1 MSATLNCAKSGKPDF
16 AWGGSGSV
24 LQRARRDGGYDA
36 TTQQES
42 APTPKPSPRAQ
53 GRAGEGS
60 RRSEFW
66 VAVLLAAVLAA
77 ALGCGTASAQT
88 YPVRPIR
95 IIVPLPAG
103 GLADILARIVAQQIG
118 ESSGQQAVVENR
130 TGGAGAVGGEAAA
143 KSPADGY
150 TLFLAGQG
158 ANAVLPHLAKL
169 NFDPAKDFTAVI
181 HIATFPNLLV
191 VNPSLPVK
199 SVQELVAH
207 AKANP
212 GKLSYAS
219 QGNGSSGHLVAEQ
232 FKQMT
237 GIDMVHVPYR
247 GAAPAVQD
255 LVAGHVQVMFDSV
268 TLQMPHLTAGR
279 TRALA
284 VMAPERA
291 AALPDVPTMREAG
304 FAQMQGGTWFGIVA
318 PTGTP
323 REAIDYVNTE
333 TRKAFA
339 SPEMRQR
346 FTSQATLLPLGTP
359 EEFAAHITAEREK
372 WGEVIRRANI
382 KME

>member
-1 MSATLNCAKSGKPDF
+1 ME
-16 AWGGSGSV
+16 
-24 LQRARRDGGYDA
+24 RDR
-36 TTQQES
+36 THKVRWLRTCHS
-42 APTPKPSPRAQ
+42 APPSPRAQ
-53 GRAGEGS
+53 ARAREGS
-60 RRSEFW
+60 PRTELWAR
-66 VAVLLAAVLAA
+66 VLLAAPLLAA
-77 ALGCGTASAQT
+77 LWCGPAAAQT
-88 YPVRPIR
+88 YPNRPIK

-103 GLADILARIVAQQIG
+103 GLADILARTVAQKIG

-130 TGGAGAVGGEAAA
+130 TGGAGAVGAEAAA

-150 TLFLAGQG
+150 TFFLAGQG
-158 ANAVLPHLAKL
+158 SNAVLPHLTKL

-199 SVQELVAH
+199 SVQELVDY

-268 TLQMPHLTAGR
+268 TLQMPHLASGR

-284 VMAPERA
+284 VMAPARA
-291 AALPDVPTMREAG
+291 GALPDVPTMAEAG
-304 FAQMQGGTWFGIVA
+304 FAAMAGGTWFGIVA

-323 REAIDYVNTE
+323 REAIDYVNSE
-333 TRKAFA
+333 TKKAFA
-339 SPEMRQR
+339 SPEVRQR
-346 FTSQATLLPLGTP
+346 YTSQATLLPLGTP
-359 EEFAAHITAEREK
+359 EDFAAHIAVEREK